1 MVTTAEF
8 IAKEEGLRLEPYH
21 DVAGFPTIGI
31 GHKLSDE
38 KWADL
43 RQWPA
48 VTKAE
53 ALRQFDGHLSHFKS
67 GVERII
73 DFNFRVTE
81 NEVTALTSFA
91 FNLGLGALERS
102 KLAKM
107 INADKPPVAV
117 ALEWLDWCK
126 AGRPLKVVE
135 GLLNRRRRE
144 VALFFGV

>member
-1 MVTTAEF
+1 MTDAEF

-21 DVAGFPTIGI
+21 DVAGFPTIGV

-48 VTKAE
+48 ITKAE
-53 ALRQFDGHLSHFKS
+53 ALRQFDGHLSHFKR

-91 FNLGLGALERS
+91 FNLGLWGLETFRVGQ
-102 KLAKM
+102 
-107 INADKPPVAV
+107 D
-117 ALEWLDWCK
+117 DQ
-126 AGRPLKVVE
+126 
-135 GLLNRRRRE
+135 RR
-144 VALFFGV
+144 